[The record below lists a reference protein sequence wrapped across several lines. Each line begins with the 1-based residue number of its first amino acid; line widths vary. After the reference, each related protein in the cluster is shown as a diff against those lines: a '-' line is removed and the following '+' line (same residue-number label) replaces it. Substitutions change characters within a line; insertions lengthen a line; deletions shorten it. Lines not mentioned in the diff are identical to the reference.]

1 MRRPGFSSREM
12 EAMPAPDTRPRVNLL
27 PGPVKIHP
35 SVRASLAR
43 RSVSHRSQDFVHDF
57 EDIRQRLCKLVN
69 ASHVVVLLGSGT
81 LANDAVAAQLSLARE
96 RGLILRN
103 GEFGERLVEQARR
116 FGLSFKL
123 LGSGWGRELPYAKV
137 RRLLGQ
143 DRSIRWLWAVH
154 CETST
159 GVLNDLP
166 RLKEL
171 AGAADIRLCLDCIS
185 SIGTV
190 PVDLERVHF
199 ATGVSG
205 KGLAAY
211 PGLSFV
217 FHHHAINPSAA
228 LPRYL
233 DLGGY
238 AESRGVPFTTSS
250 NLVYALGQSLT
261 RFALPDGK
269 GPSSPAAAYRAS
281 AALARWVRPR
291 LETLGFTILA
301 PGSIASPAVMTL
313 VLPGSLD
320 SVRVGECLE
329 AHGFSLSYR
338 SRYLVRR
345 NLIQICL
352 MGEHSRRELTRLLQ
366 RLSELRSSL

>member
-1 MRRPGFSSREM
+1 MRRPGFSSRGKAALQAP
-12 EAMPAPDTRPRVNLL
+12 EACLTVNLL

-35 SVRASLAR
+35 SVRATFAR
-43 RSVSHRSQDFVHDF
+43 RSVSHRSRDFVHDF
-57 EDIRQRLCKLVN
+57 QEIRQRLCKLVN

-81 LANDAVAAQLSLARE
+81 LANDAVAAQLSVARE

-116 FGLSFKL
+116 FGLSFRVL
-123 LGSGWGRELPYAKV
+123 TARWGCGLPYATV
-137 RRLLGQ
+137 RRSLGE

-171 AGAADIRLCLDCIS
+171 AREADIRLCLDCIS

-190 PVDLERVHF
+190 PVNLAGVHL

-205 KGLAAY
+205 KGLASY

-217 FHHHAINPSAA
+217 FHQHPIGASAV

-233 DLGGY
+233 DLGAY

-261 RFALPDGK
+261 RFGSSDGK
-269 GPSSPAAAYRAS
+269 GPSSPAAVYQAKAV
-281 AALARWVRPR
+281 LARWLRPR
-291 LETLGFTILA
+291 LEALGLTILA
-301 PGSIASPAVMTL
+301 PEAIASPAVMTL
-313 VLPGSLD
+313 
-320 SVRVGECLE
+320 
-329 AHGFSLSYR
+329 
-338 SRYLVRR
+338 
-345 NLIQICL
+345 
-352 MGEHSRRELTRLLQ
+352 
-366 RLSELRSSL
+366 